1 VAVDKDGNIIRPR
14 LGPSFLEEEDDA
26 PPAPVK
32 RRLRLVRF
40 LLRLAWRALVA
51 FWRVLTYDPLK
62 RKLRI
67 EDGTFVGRTLRG
79 LGYRLFFVPVL
90 IAGLVC
96 LMVWTATHPRLEL
109 GERDP
114 GSTELYYDAVTFVT
128 SDNVRLEGAMFP
140 VLDAR
145 QVIEQQE
152 RALRKRYPAVV
163 LVHDFAM
170 RKDQML
176 PLVRP
181 LHESG
186 FVVLTMNL
194 RGNAAGG
201 AAAQTFGLREALDVK
216 AGVEMLRRRPF
227 VDAARITVVGAGT
240 GATAALIHAKS
251 DPAISAIVACDP
263 VRNVETLLDGT
274 LAPRH
279 KLLAWMKPLCKWTFE
294 FAYQLDIDDVNW
306 DEFASVRQSRAVL
319 ELGTEGGHTDFS
331 RPKHIEQIR
340 SFLVHQVVEP
350 KLPVVKAGD

>member
-1 VAVDKDGNIIRPR
+1 MAVDKDGNIIRPR
-14 LGPSFLEEEDDA
+14 LGPSFLEEDDA
-26 PPAPVK
+26 SAAPTGK
-32 RRLRLVRF
+32 RKLRVLRF
-40 LLRLAWRALVA
+40 LGRLLWRSIVA
-51 FWRVLTYDPLK
+51 AWRVLTYDPLK

-67 EDGTFVGRTLRG
+67 EDGTIVGRTLRG
-79 LGYRLFFVPVL
+79 LGYRLFFVPVA
-90 IAGLVC
+90 IAGIVC

-128 SDNVRLEGAMFP
+128 QDNVRLDGALFP

-145 QVIEQQE
+145 QVIEEQE

-170 RKDQML
+170 RKDQMF

-181 LHESG
+181 LHDAG
-186 FVVLTMNL
+186 FVVLAMNL
-194 RGNAAGG
+194 RGNG
-201 AAAQTFGLREALDVK
+201 ASGSTAQTFGLREALDVK
-216 AGVEMLRRRPF
+216 AAVEMLRRRPF

-263 VRNVETLLDGT
+263 VRHVDALLDT
-274 LAPRH
+274 KLAPRH

-294 FAYQLDIDDVNW
+294 FAYQLDIDDVSW
-306 DEFASVRQSRAVL
+306 DEFAAVRQSRAVL

-331 RPKHIEQIR
+331 RPKHVEQIR
-340 SFLVHQVVEP
+340 SFLVRQLVEP
-350 KLPVVKAGD
+350 KLPVVKAGE

>member
-14 LGPSFLEEEDDA
+14 LGPSFLEEDDA
-26 PPAPVK
+26 APAPGGK
-32 RRLRLVRF
+32 RKLRVIRF
-40 LLRLAWRALVA
+40 LGRLLWRALVA
-51 FWRVLTYDPLK
+51 GWRVLTYDPLQ

-67 EDGTFVGRTLRG
+67 EDGTLVQRTLRG
-79 LGYRLFFVPVL
+79 LGYRLFFVPVA
-90 IAGLVC
+90 IAGIVC
-96 LMVWTATHPRLEL
+96 LMVWTATHPRLSL

-114 GSTELYYDAVTFVT
+114 GSTELYYDAVSFVT
-128 SDNVRLEGAMFP
+128 QDNVRLDGALFP

-145 QVIEQQE
+145 QVIEEQE

-181 LHESG
+181 LHDAG
-186 FVVLTMNL
+186 FVVLAMNL
-194 RGNAAGG
+194 RGNG
-201 AAAQTFGLREALDVK
+201 ASGATAQTFGLREALDVK
-216 AGVEMLRRRPF
+216 AAVEMLRRRPF

-240 GATAALIHAKS
+240 GATAAMIHAKS

-263 VRNVETLLDGT
+263 VRHVDTLLDGT

-294 FAYQLDIDDVNW
+294 FAYQLDIDDVSW
-306 DEFASVRQSRAVL
+306 DEFTAVRQSRAVL
-319 ELGTEGGHTDFS
+319 ELGSEGGHTDFS
-331 RPKHIEQIR
+331 RPKHVEQIR
-340 SFLVHQVVEP
+340 SFLVHQLVEP
-350 KLPVVKAGD
+350 KLPVVKAGE

>member
-1 VAVDKDGNIIRPR
+1 MAVDKEGNIIRPR
-14 LGPSFLEEEDDA
+14 LGPSFLEAAEDA
-26 PPAPVK
+26 GPAETAK
-32 RRLRLVRF
+32 RRFRPIRF
-40 LLRLAWRALVA
+40 LCRLLWGAAVI

-62 RKLRI
+62 RRLRI

-79 LGYRLFFVPVL
+79 LGYRLFFVPVAV
-90 IAGLVC
+90 AGLVC

-114 GSTELYYDAVTFVT
+114 GSTELYYDAVTFLT
-128 SDNVRLEGAMFP
+128 SDNVRLDGALFP

-181 LHESG
+181 LHDAG

-194 RGNAAGG
+194 RGTGG
-201 AAAQTFGLREALDVK
+201 SAAQTFGLREALDVK

-227 VDAARITVVGAGT
+227 VDAARITIVGAGT
-240 GATAALIHAKS
+240 GATAAMIHAKS
-251 DPAISAIVACDP
+251 DPAISAVVACDP
-263 VRNVETLLDGT
+263 VRDVETLLDGT

-306 DEFASVRQSRAVL
+306 DAFTPVRQARAVL
-319 ELGTEGGHTDFS
+319 ELGAEGGHTDFS

-340 SFLVHQVVEP
+340 SFLVHQVIEP
-350 KLPVVKAGD
+350 KLPVVKADD